1 MIRPRISLI
10 DRDREELL
18 TLRNSTNLRSKLSK
32 RVIVLLELDKGKT
45 IGNVRL
51 IVGLSYP
58 AISGLIAKYKE
69 SGLSCLYDKKQPGRP
84 ARIDGT
90 QRAKITALA
99 CSESPEG
106 FARWSLRLLAD
117 KIVELNYC
125 DTISHSCVADIL
137 KKTTSSRI

>member
-1 MIRPRISLI
+1 MI

-18 TLRNSTNLRSKLSK
+18 TLRNSTNLRSKVSK

>member
-1 MIRPRISLI
+1 MISRRVILS
-10 DRDREELL
+10 DGDREELL
-18 TLRNSTNLRSKLSK
+18 SLRNSTDLRNKVSK
-32 RVIVLLELDKGKT
+32 RVIVLLELDKGRT
-45 IGNVRL
+45 IGDVKL
-51 IVGLSYP
+51 VVGLCYP
-58 AISGLIAKYKE
+58 TISGLIAKYKE
-69 SGLSCLYDKKQPGRP
+69 SGLACLYDKKQPGRP
-84 ARIDGT
+84 AKIDGT

>member
-1 MIRPRISLI
+1 MIRPRVSLS
-10 DRDREELL
+10 DSDREELL
-18 TLRNSTNLRSKLSK
+18 SLLNTTDLRNKVSK
-32 RVIVLLELDKGKT
+32 RVIVLLELDKGRT
-45 IGNVRL
+45 IGDVKSV
-51 IVGLSYP
+51 VGLSYP
-58 AISGLIAKYKE
+58 TVSGLIAKYKDG
-69 SGLSCLYDKKQPGRP
+69 GLGCLYDKKQSGRP

-117 KIVELNYC
+117 RIVELNFC
-125 DTISHSCVADIL
+125 DAISHSCVADIL